1 MAMFNNYNLSD
12 GKVLKIIERYEGMI
26 DHYSIVN
33 GKIDKNLKD
42 EIITEIYLKLTKNR
56 KK

>member
-1 MAMFNNYNLSD
+1 MFNNYNLSD